1 MGVTWQ
7 FIVENPVLMVMVFL
21 PLTYII
27 FRDVIIFVLRRRELE
42 NQREKVMSAELK
54 VEKMYQ
60 EVEKN
65 RAKLLED
72 LRKVDTAMADM
83 INDVKTETKKSNTQS

>member
-83 INDVKTETKKSNTQS
+83 ISDVKTETKKSNTQS